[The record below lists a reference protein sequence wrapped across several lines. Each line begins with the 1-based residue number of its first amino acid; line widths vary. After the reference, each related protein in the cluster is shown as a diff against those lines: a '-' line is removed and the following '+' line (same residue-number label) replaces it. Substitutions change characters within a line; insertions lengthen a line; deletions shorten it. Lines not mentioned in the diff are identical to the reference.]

1 MILNR
6 GSERLGPIS
15 LAQVDSCGAYRVE
28 SVDVPEEAYR
38 LRLCEMGIIAGA
50 PLSVIACPKEG
61 MLVVKVGGSR
71 MALSRGSIEHIQ
83 VQKAISG

>member
-6 GSERLGPIS
+6 GTEKLGS
-15 LAQVDSCGAYRVE
+15 FALSQVNGCGSYLVE
-28 SVDVPEEAYR
+28 SVTGPEQHR
-38 LRLCEMGIIAGA
+38 LRLCEMGIVAGA

-71 MALSRGSIEHIQ
+71 IGLSRETVEYIQ
-83 VQKAISG
+83 VQKSLSQ